1 MSIEVSFQNPKT
13 GETKNVK
20 VGWSWTLF
28 FFASFLGIPLFLR
41 KLNTLGAVF
50 LAVCVMNFVL
60 PEIVQTRDAQLGVS
74 IFLNALIIG
83 LNTWMAIK
91 GNEMTARNLLDLGWV
106 IAQPNSAE
114 AAIGQKT
121 WKLPVPSNLTHSNL

>member
-1 MSIEVSFQNPKT
+1 MSIEVAFQNPKT

-41 KLNTLGAVF
+41 KLNTLGALF

-60 PEIVQTRDAQLGVS
+60 PELAQEQNARLGVS

-106 IAQPNSAE
+106 LAQPNSTE

-121 WKLPVPSNLTHSNL
+121 WRLPMPLAQSAS